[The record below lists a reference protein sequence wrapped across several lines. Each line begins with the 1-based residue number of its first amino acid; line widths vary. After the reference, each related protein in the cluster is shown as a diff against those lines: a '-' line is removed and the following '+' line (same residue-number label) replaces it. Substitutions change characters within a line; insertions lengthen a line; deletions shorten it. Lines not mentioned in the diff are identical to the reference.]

1 MKEEKFKRKK
11 KKKKYAQIIYVA
23 TIETGYQE
31 SFKCLMPNRRVL
43 PYTACNFCRKN
54 KRSVSNRFQIHLSY
68 RESMQRKQRQSH
80 RGYAYLKSGPKNT
93 TKQQY

>member
-1 MKEEKFKRKK
+1 MKEEKFKRK

-43 PYTACNFCRKN
+43 PYTECNFCRKN
-54 KRSVSNRFQIHLSY
+54 KRSVSNRFQIHLSKL
-68 RESMQRKQRQSH
+68 KQTDRQTH
-80 RGYAYLKSGPKNT
+80 RGYAYLKSGSKNT